1 MVKRRHKIII
11 SKGDINNEPFQN
23 KSSENQVEIF
33 LLNVKGCVYL
43 RVTSKRRTIDTTT
56 NRRALLDRQF
66 RCNLT
71 QTDLTLPTLKP
82 TQMG

>member
-33 LLNVKGCVYL
+33 LLNMKGCVYL
-43 RVTSKRRTIDTTT
+43 RVSGYITTD
-56 NRRALLDRQF
+56 RAKQKVHIF
-66 RCNLT
+66 QT
-71 QTDLTLPTLKP
+71 QKIK
-82 TQMG
+82 

>member
-33 LLNVKGCVYL
+33 LLNMKGCVYL
-43 RVTSKRRTIDTTT
+43 RVIANGRTTHRTLT
-56 NRRALLDRQF
+56 RQPKHKQKVNHFDR
-66 RCNLT
+66 
-71 QTDLTLPTLKP
+71 
-82 TQMG
+82 

>member
-43 RVTSKRRTIDTTT
+43 RVTS
-56 NRRALLDRQF
+56 NF
-66 RCNLT
+66 E
-71 QTDLTLPTLKP
+71 KP
-82 TQMG
+82 TAKQYES